1 MAALRYIA
9 DAEAE
14 VRAVALDG
22 LTLLYHAPSGT
33 THIVAPPTPEILAA
47 LRAGPADI
55 AELLARLAARFDF
68 EDDAAAD
75 AIVARLAELEDA
87 GLVRRA
93 A

>member
-9 DAEAE
+9 DAEDD

-33 THIVAPPTPEILAA
+33 THIVASPAPEILAA
-47 LRAGPADI
+47 LSEKPADI
-55 AELLARLAARFDF
+55 AELLARLATHFDF
-68 EDDAAAD
+68 EDDAAAE
-75 AIVARLAELEDA
+75 AIGARLVELEAA

-93 A
+93 